1 MQENNAMLMT
11 NDTTSILDQN
21 KKKSDN
27 SSRLVFQDPILCAQF
42 IRDYVKIPALQSVR
56 PEDIEDVTERFL
68 PLFTSEREAD
78 IVKRIHLGNEKAIFL
93 ISLIE
98 HKTKVDYNVIVK
110 LLRYMCYIWEEYE
123 KEMQRESDR
132 KRKEQEES
140 QREEKQGEEN
150 QGEERQREKGKREK
164 GSVSSHKDF
173 KYPPILP
180 IVYFEGSGKWTAVRS
195 LKERI
200 YLSDIFEPYIPD
212 FTYELV
218 RLHDYSN
225 DQLLEHNDEMSLIM
239 LLNKLQSIADLQG
252 ISEVQEYTKDFLKDT
267 PQHLI
272 DIIGMVTTALLNRMS
287 LPQDEIDGFLD
298 LIKERKMPELFEC
311 FEKVD
316 VPKMREEIQ
325 QEREEIQQEREEIRL
340 EKEQMQSEKE
350 QMQSEKEQMQS
361 EKAQMQSEK
370 HALQTER
377 EELTA
382 QKDEL
387 TAQKEELKAKEAE
400 LQISAETLRDKIS
413 VENICKMYLEG
424 CPADLIAKF
433 LQEDTEKVQRICQ
446 IAEGCGADCDV
457 QTVWMKWRA

>member
-1 MQENNAMLMT
+1 MQENNAMIMT
-11 NDTTSILDQN
+11 NDTTKDTTSILEQN

-27 SSRLVFQDPILCAQF
+27 SSRLVFKDPILCAQF

-78 IVKRIHLGNEKAIFL
+78 IVKRIHLSNEKAIFL

-98 HKTKVDYNVIVK
+98 HKTKVDYNVIMK

-132 KRKEQEES
+132 KKKEQDEN
-140 QREEKQGEEN
+140 KGEEN
-150 QGEERQREKGKREK
+150 KKGKFQKEK
-164 GSVSSHKDF
+164 SSVSAHKDF

-325 QEREEIQQEREEIRL
+325 QERKEIQQERNKMREEFRL

-350 QMQSEKEQMQS
+350 QMQNEKQ
-361 EKAQMQSEK
+361 
-370 HALQTER
+370 ALQTER
-377 EELTA
+377 EELS
-382 QKDEL
+382 
-387 TAQKEELKAKEAE
+387 AQKEMLKAKEAE
-400 LQISAETLRDKIS
+400 LQISAEKLRDKIS
-413 VENICKMYLEG
+413 VENIYKMYLEG

-433 LQEDTEKVQRICQ
+433 LQEDIEKVQKICR
-446 IAEGCGADCDV
+446 IAESCGTDCDV

>member
-1 MQENNAMLMT
+1 MQENNAMIMT
-11 NDTTSILDQN
+11 NDTTKDTTSILEQN

-27 SSRLVFQDPILCAQF
+27 SSRLVFKDPILCAQF

-78 IVKRIHLGNEKAIFL
+78 IVKRIHLSNEKAIFL

-98 HKTKVDYNVIVK
+98 HKTKVDYNVIMK

-132 KRKEQEES
+132 KKKEQDEN
-140 QREEKQGEEN
+140 KGEEN
-150 QGEERQREKGKREK
+150 KKGKFQKEK
-164 GSVSSHKDF
+164 SSVSAHKDF

-239 LLNKLQSIADLQG
+239 LLNKLQSMADLQG
-252 ISEVQEYTKDFLKDT
+252 ISQVQEYKKDLLKDT

-287 LPQDEIDGFLD
+287 LPQDEIDEVLD

-316 VPKMREEIQ
+316 VPKMREEIRAEKSKV
-325 QEREEIQQEREEIRL
+325 QEERRQIQVARRQMQAERR
-340 EKEQMQSEKE
+340 QMQSEKE
-350 QMQSEKEQMQS
+350 QMQSEKEQMQA
-361 EKAQMQSEK
+361 EKQQ
-370 HALQTER
+370 LQTEKQQLQNQR
-377 EELTA
+377 EELRT
-382 QKDEL
+382 
-387 TAQKEELKAKEAE
+387 KEEA
-400 LQISAETLRDKIS
+400 LREIIIVDNVCRMFS
-413 VENICKMYLEG
+413 EG
-424 CPADLIAKF
+424 CPADMIGKF
-433 LQEDTEKVQRICQ
+433 LKEDDKKVSIICRIAAECGQDYDAQVVWEKWKKIS
-446 IAEGCGADCDV
+446 
-457 QTVWMKWRA
+457 T